1 MHLDVH
7 LENGQRLYFDPD
19 NVAER
24 LEKARQTTLLPFLGS
39 VDQFARSLTYDEVPS
54 YITRTTSKGMYL
66 TEVDEEVLWKVF
78 REFSRTPYCLY
89 RAEFIPCTRI
99 MANAIFCGCYF
110 TLSEAPFTILR
121 TFDEVDYTTYRA
133 ACVAHHHLDGEQ
145 N

>member
-24 LEKARQTTLLPFLGS
+24 LKKARQTTLLPFLGS

-54 YITRTTSKGMYL
+54 YYTYDKQRGVFNRGRRGGTVEGFPGIFKDTVLGRVYTVHPNNGECYFLRLLLHTVRGTTS
-66 TEVDEEVLWKVF
+66 
-78 REFSRTPYCLY
+78 
-89 RAEFIPCTRI
+89 
-99 MANAIFCGCYF
+99 F
-110 TLSEAPFTILR
+110 TFLR